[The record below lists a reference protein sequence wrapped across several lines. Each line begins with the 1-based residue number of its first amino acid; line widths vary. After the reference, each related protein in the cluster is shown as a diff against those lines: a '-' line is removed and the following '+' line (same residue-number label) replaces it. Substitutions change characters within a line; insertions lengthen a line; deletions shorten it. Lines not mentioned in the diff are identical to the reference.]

1 MTTDQSSSSGFLPIG
16 TFSTRWSDITLIQR
30 RSHAVIYSAVRYQ
43 RRFLLKALPPDSADL
58 SNYRLQQENE
68 FRLGISLS
76 HPNIAA
82 TYAMEDV
89 EGCGRCIV
97 QEYIDGSTLSEWLA
111 TKPSVKSRE
120 RVLDQ
125 LFLVLDYIHSR
136 QLVHHDLKSG
146 NLMVTR
152 NGANLKL
159 IDFGLSSTDDSLFR
173 EHNDRQT
180 DIAAVRQIIRL
191 LFPYRYWFLFGDPE
205 RAVRRR
211 RLLRKLI
218 PVMLLIFGLLS
229 LSWILFSRLQTVRH
243 QMTELT
249 IHYDTIIDAA
259 QRRDSAISSIVWQR
273 DSMITA
279 MSSEMQQIRDADR
292 QKVTVLSSELQQ
304 YRDAEQQ
311 KREMNRHIDAH
322 LKSIEQRIRAFHPDP
337 EMDKT
342 QIRKAFSSL
351 SDQFF
356 AERDSIAAAL
366 YPDDNSLRMEFL
378 LNWSNRYS
386 EEIFKPIYLPLI
398 SSHLK

>member
-259 QRRDSAISSIVWQR
+259 QRRDSAISSIVRQR

-279 MSSEMQQIRDADR
+279 MSSEMQQIRDEK
-292 QKVTVLSSELQQ
+292 QQIISSELQQ
-304 YRDAEQQ
+304 RRDAEQQ
-311 KREMNRHIDAH
+311 KLKMRQQIDAH
-322 LKSIEQRIRAFHPDP
+322 LKSIKSRVLAYKPLP
-337 EMDKT
+337 EMNKVE
-342 QIRKAFSSL
+342 RVEAYYRL
-351 SDQFF
+351 NDQFW
-356 AERDSIAAAL
+356 AERDSIAAL
-366 YPDDNSLRMEFL
+366 YPADSPLRKEFL
-378 LNWSNRYS
+378 EIWGTRYV
-386 EEIFKPIYLPLI
+386 EEIFKPIFLPL
-398 SSHLK
+398 SEGRQE